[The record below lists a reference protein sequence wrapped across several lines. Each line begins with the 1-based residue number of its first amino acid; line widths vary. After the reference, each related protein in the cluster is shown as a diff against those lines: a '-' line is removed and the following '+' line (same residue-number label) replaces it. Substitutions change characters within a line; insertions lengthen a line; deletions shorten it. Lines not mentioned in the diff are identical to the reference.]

1 MHSFAPHRARVIAAP
16 ATHTDPAPE
25 IPAAQLSRQAA
36 LFQRLREGARAGASE
51 TPVGEPPCA
60 APAEPPFGEQAEPL
74 YPVPGFVEDE
84 QRDDAG
90 SGERDDDAQAGSGDE
105 RDDAATHARSAAP
118 VPTPVP
124 ATIHPPM
131 HSTMH
136 LPVQSAMHAPMR
148 GPAYS
153 TMPTPTPM
161 PARGAAPLSPQRPP
175 NARPSTAAP
184 ATPRVQATREP
195 QRSEAGGPHAVVA
208 VRAPARTGQDMNR
221 FVDSIVAEVSDFC
234 ANPIVFASGDWQ
246 ITIPIDPALLPGCT
260 LNLALSHFQLTLRF
274 DTTDARS
281 RELISQHAATLRTSL
296 EEVMQNRFDGARSVE
311 IIVT

>member
-1 MHSFAPHRARVIAAP
+1 
-16 ATHTDPAPE
+16 
-25 IPAAQLSRQAA
+25 
-36 LFQRLREGARAGASE
+36 
-51 TPVGEPPCA
+51 
-60 APAEPPFGEQAEPL
+60 
-74 YPVPGFVEDE
+74 
-84 QRDDAG
+84 
-90 SGERDDDAQAGSGDE
+90 
-105 RDDAATHARSAAP
+105 
-118 VPTPVP
+118 
-124 ATIHPPM
+124 
-131 HSTMH
+131 MH
-136 LPVQSAMHAPMR
+136 LPVQSAVHV
-148 GPAYS
+148 PAYS
-153 TMPTPTPM
+153 TMPTPTPT
-161 PARGAAPLSPQRPP
+161 PVHGAAPLSPQRPP

-195 QRSEAGGPHAVVA
+195 QRSEAVGPHAVVA
-208 VRAPARTGQDMNR
+208 VRTPARTGQDMNR

-296 EEVMQNRFDGARSVE
+296 EAVMQSRFDGARSVE